1 MGLVDW
7 RLDSQGWSVGWRFVE
22 QWNFRRLL
30 CSSGFDIQRWSFTPR
45 MRHLFRLSQR
55 FCSGRRCFV
64 DFRRFVPYLV
74 GQLSRLALIE
84 IQWIPLY
91 RMAQLL
97 LQIVD
102 LVINHIKGIRLKWI
116 LDYLPGCHSQIVPI
130 LLLPP
135 LNIQILRGKY
145 FLSLWAMH
153 ILHGE
158 IRLHFIMVAWS
169 LSLNQWWWYWT
180 PLFWTSQW
188 VVHWVVDLTCHYNG
202 NFWW

>member
-1 MGLVDW
+1 MQRFRCVSLFMLLRFTVILLHHNLSCTLTLIFALIFLKFAIVGYFYRVDFICVIFLGELAFGIQWYIWLMGLVDW

-30 CSSGFDIQRWSFTPR
+30 CSSGFDIRRWSFPPS
-45 MRHLFRLSQR
+45 MGHLFRLSQR
-55 FCSGRRCFV
+55 FCSGRCCFV

-102 LVINHIKGIRLKWI
+102 LVINHIKGIRLK
-116 LDYLPGCHSQIVPI
+116 
-130 LLLPP
+130 
-135 LNIQILRGKY
+135 
-145 FLSLWAMH
+145 
-153 ILHGE
+153 
-158 IRLHFIMVAWS
+158 
-169 LSLNQWWWYWT
+169 
-180 PLFWTSQW
+180 
-188 VVHWVVDLTCHYNG
+188 
-202 NFWW
+202 